1 MNVKVSFS
9 EKKDNDGKIVGSI
22 VNFTAEEGTYN
33 STSSSEVDFDS
44 PVDSM
49 DEKEVLKKLDL
60 TSIIKSLKDDL
71 VNKGANI
78 TKLTISLQI

>member
-9 EKKDNDGKIVGSI
+9 EKKDNDGKIVGFI
-22 VNFTAEEGTYN
+22 ADFTAEEGTYN
-33 STSSSEVDFDS
+33 STSSSEVGFDS
-44 PVDSM
+44 PVDSI
-49 DEKEVLKKLDL
+49 DGKEVLKKLDL

-78 TKLTISLQI
+78 TKLTISL